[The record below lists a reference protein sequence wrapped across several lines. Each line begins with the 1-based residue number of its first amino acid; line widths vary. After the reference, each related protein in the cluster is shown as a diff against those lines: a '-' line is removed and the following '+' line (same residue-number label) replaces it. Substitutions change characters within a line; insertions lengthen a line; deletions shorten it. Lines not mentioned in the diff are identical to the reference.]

1 MTPALLSLLAG
12 LAIMIARGWMTRGLP
27 AAMPHGARLGLSV
40 AMIGLGIALLLARQ
54 AALGITLGAL
64 GVGLWPRG
72 GSGPRRSTV
81 RSAMLEM
88 SLDHASGAMDGR
100 VLKGEFAGR
109 LLSEMSLEELLRL
122 AAALEEADAETPRL
136 LSTYLDRAHPGWR
149 DEERDETAH
158 DAGSSAAPGAMSRD
172 EAYRILGLE
181 PGADAAAIRAAHRRL
196 MKRVH
201 PDLGGSAVLA
211 AQINAA
217 KERLS

>member
-1 MTPALLSLLAG
+1 MTPALLSHMAG
-12 LAIMIARGWMTRGLP
+12 LAIMIARGWMMRGMP
-27 AAMPHGARLGLSV
+27 PAMPRGARLGLSI
-40 AMIGLGIALLLARQ
+40 AMIGLGAALLLARQ

-72 GSGPRRSTV
+72 GPGPRRSSV
-81 RSAMLEM
+81 RSAVLEM
-88 SLDHASGAMDGR
+88 NLDHASGAMDGR

-109 LLSEMSLEELLRL
+109 ILSEMSLEELLRL
-122 AAALEEADAETPRL
+122 AASLDEADAETPRL

-149 DEERDETAH
+149 DEESTGTAH
-158 DAGSSAAPGAMSRD
+158 DAGPSARTEPMSRD
-172 EAYRILGLE
+172 EACRILGLE

-201 PDLGGSAVLA
+201 PDLGGSAALA

-217 KERLS
+217 KERLL